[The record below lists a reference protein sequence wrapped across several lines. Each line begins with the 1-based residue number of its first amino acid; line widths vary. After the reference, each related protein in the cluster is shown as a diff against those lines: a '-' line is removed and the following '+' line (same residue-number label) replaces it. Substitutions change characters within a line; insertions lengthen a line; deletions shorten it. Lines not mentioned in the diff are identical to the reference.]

1 MLTIPNFYF
10 YFNPRF
16 IDDMIIAS
24 VIAAQIAVDVHG
36 NWQKRECGYLM
47 CIITAPSK
55 PTKKALLYIL
65 IFEHRQ
71 PHSTPLRKLFS
82 FG

>member
-1 MLTIPNFYF
+1 
-10 YFNPRF
+10 
-16 IDDMIIAS
+16 MIIAS

-36 NWQKRECGYLM
+36 NWQERECGYLM